1 MDTAPEFIALLT
13 CGVWDKVLAER
24 QPESFRG
31 WNQSVNL
38 LTKIAIVLLCFA
50 LCGAGTFIA
59 STAQNEDRPQKTNV
73 IPVKNREVVRR
84 VWIQV

>member
-1 MDTAPEFIALLT
+1 
-13 CGVWDKVLAER
+13 
-24 QPESFRG
+24 
-31 WNQSVNL
+31 VNL

-59 STAQNEDRPQKTNV
+59 STAQNEDTPQKTNV

-84 VWIQV
+84 IWIQV